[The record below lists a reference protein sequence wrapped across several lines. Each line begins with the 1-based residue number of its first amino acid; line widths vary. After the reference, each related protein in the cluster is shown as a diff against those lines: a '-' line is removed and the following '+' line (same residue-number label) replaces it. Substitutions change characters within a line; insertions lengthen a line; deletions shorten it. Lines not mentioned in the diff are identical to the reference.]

1 MEPPSKA
8 QSPNRCQFGLCLN
21 SLETGL
27 LLGRPEIRGRPMRQ
41 LRCHANALSHHGLQL
56 NFFANVYRV
65 GTHLNRQSDLTD
77 V

>member
-1 MEPPSKA
+1 
-8 QSPNRCQFGLCLN
+8 
-21 SLETGL
+21 
-27 LLGRPEIRGRPMRQ
+27 MRQ

-77 V
+77 HVPRVRAHHVIRGHHG